1 MVLFFLIFFLVVV
14 ISIFIIIN
22 SSFKLSISKLIIDTE
37 KKKIDYELKF
47 GLYFMKKIKIIGIKI
62 NKKKIA
68 KIKKGIQHIENS
80 KMLKKL
86 TKINM
91 KKLSVNFEEKIKR
104 KIKNNNLELVKIVKA
119 IRNNLKIETLEL
131 KMDLKVGVEDVI
143 ITSIFIAI
151 ISSIISIIL
160 GLTAKNLKKK
170 KNNYY
175 YRVMPIYG
183 KENIF
188 KLNLNCIIN
197 LKLVHIINI
206 IYMIVKKG
214 RSDKYVR
221 TSNRRSYGY
230 CHE

>member
-1 MVLFFLIFFLVVV
+1 
-14 ISIFIIIN
+14 
-22 SSFKLSISKLIIDTE
+22 
-37 KKKIDYELKF
+37 
-47 GLYFMKKIKIIGIKI
+47 MKKIRIIGIKI
-62 NKKKIA
+62 NKKKIE
-68 KIKKGIQHIENS
+68 KIKKIIQNIENS

-86 TKINM
+86 TEINM
-91 KKLSVNFEEKIKR
+91 KKLSLNFEE
-104 KIKNNNLELVKIVKA
+104 KIKNNNLELVKIVNV
-119 IRNNLKIETLEL
+119 IRNNLKIETLKL
-131 KMDLKVGVEDVI
+131 KMDLRVGIEDVI

-160 GLTAKNLKKK
+160 GLTAKKLKNK

-221 TSNRRSYGY
+221 TSNRGTYGY